1 MGTDD
6 AGGERA
12 ARRAR
17 LALVEQMVLQLHR
30 TPEEEESHVSHDNPL
45 VDPELVSR
53 EEEWVNHKVDE
64 EKFDPKLVAVAKQ
77 WELRKFEKLKI
88 HEIVSEKEE
97 FKHDPEEIKIGTK
110 WVVTNKGTKTKP
122 MIKAPLEGKEF
133 ADDTTKEKLA
143 VCRHARASRAAAL
156 SVQTCHQHVR

>member
-45 VDPELVSR
+45 VDPVLVIL
-53 EEEWVNHKVDE
+53 EEDWENNQMGE
-64 EKFDPKLVAVAKQ
+64 ENFDPKFVAVAKQ
-77 WELRKFEKLKI
+77 WRIAKVREAEGLRDRQRKG
-88 HEIVSEKEE
+88 VS
-97 FKHDPEEIKIGTK
+97 T
-110 WVVTNKGTKTKP
+110 
-122 MIKAPLEGKEF
+122 
-133 ADDTTKEKLA
+133 
-143 VCRHARASRAAAL
+143 
-156 SVQTCHQHVR
+156 